1 MPSGSVDWTKKGAVT
16 YVKEQGQCG
25 SCWAFS
31 TTGSIEGVHFIN
43 GGGLVP
49 LSEQQLVDCSTNGGN
64 SGCNGGLYDAA
75 FEYVVS
81 NGGICSYVGVV
92 RSSCRVVLCRVV
104 SCCVLSCPVVSCRA
118 VSVVSPCRCF
128 CRRPLVV

>member
-1 MPSGSVDWTKKGAVT
+1 VPSGSVDWTKKGAVT

-75 FEYVVS
+75 FEYVIS
-81 NGGICSYVGVV
+81 NGGICSYVPSRCCRNCHDCVV
-92 RSSCRVVLCRVV
+92 SSSC
-104 SCCVLSCPVVSCRA
+104 A
-118 VSVVSPCRCF
+118 CRCMRATPH
-128 CRRPLVV
+128 CLMGCGVAGVKPGAV